1 MSVSRSSVMR
11 ESNAHRDEAKRN
23 RSERLTHQSEALESV
38 SRSSVMRESNAH
50 RDEAKRN
57 RSERLARQ
65 SEALESGSGEIFV
78 LLRGIT
84 CRRTKM
90 LSHT

>member
-1 MSVSRSSVMR
+1 MR

-23 RSERLTHQSEALESV
+23 LCERLTRQSEALVSV
-38 SRSSVMRESNAH
+38 SRSS
-50 RDEAKRN
+50 
-57 RSERLARQ
+57 
-65 SEALESGSGEIFV
+65 GEIFA

-90 LSHT
+90 LPHT